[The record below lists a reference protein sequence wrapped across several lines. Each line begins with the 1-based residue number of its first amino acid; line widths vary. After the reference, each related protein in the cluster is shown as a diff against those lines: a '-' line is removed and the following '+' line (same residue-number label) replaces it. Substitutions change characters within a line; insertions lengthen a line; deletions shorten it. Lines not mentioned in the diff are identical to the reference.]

1 MDRVVKQKDHKMKR
15 IFHVLPF
22 IAPIILVS
30 SCTTV
35 IQMQKTYPPER
46 ERPADSGK
54 YVFVNFYDYRI
65 PENIKEKNEIAYAV
79 AVRGYIDGLGAN
91 ISMDPGETLTIADTL
106 KGGFSV
112 SSMQLP
118 EFTDTV
124 RAICAAYGA
133 DLLISL
139 DSINLWVDWNISL
152 EENDDGGNTLVRDF
166 FLYANNYMTLYTS
179 EGEVIDR
186 CAGEKS
192 TFIKSK
198 YTIFGMIGGPTL
210 GKAREA
216 VRLLSRDAAKDC
228 MGKFYPF
235 TENYTET
242 LFKGGPLNKIN
253 QLIIGGHPEEA
264 VGPLKDLAFA
274 SGRSMAKKA
283 SYNLEVVHKILEN
296 RRESEQIMQEFRK

>member
-1 MDRVVKQKDHKMKR
+1 MKR
-15 IFHVLPF
+15 IFHALSF
-22 IAPIILVS
+22 ITLIILAS

-65 PENIKEKNEIAYAV
+65 PGYIKDKNEIAYAV
-79 AVRGYIDGLGAN
+79 AVRGYIDGLGET
-91 ISMDPGETLTIADTL
+91 ILMDPVESFAIGDTL
-106 KGGFSV
+106 KEGFNV

-124 RAICAAYGA
+124 RAICAGHGA
-133 DLLISL
+133 DLLIAL
-139 DSINLWVDWNISL
+139 DSINLWIDWNISL
-152 EENDDGGNTLVRDF
+152 EENDEGGNMLVRDF
-166 FLYANNYMTLYTS
+166 FLYANNYMTLYS
-179 EGEVIDR
+179 SDGAIIDR

-192 TFIKSK
+192 TFVKSK

-210 GKAREA
+210 AKAREA
-216 VRLLSRDAAKDC
+216 VRLLSHDAAKDC
-228 MGKFYPF
+228 IGKFYPF

-242 LFKGGPLNKIN
+242 LYKGGPLNKIN

-264 VGPLKDLAFA
+264 VGQLKDLVN
-274 SGRSMAKKA
+274 SSDQGMAKKA
-283 SYNLEVVHKILEN
+283 SYNLEVVNKILEN

>member
-1 MDRVVKQKDHKMKR
+1 MKS
-15 IFHVLPF
+15 IFNVLPF
-22 IAPIILVS
+22 ISLIILAS

-46 ERPADSGK
+46 ERPANSGK

-65 PENIKEKNEIAYAV
+65 PEYIKDKNEIAYAV
-79 AVRGYIDGLGAN
+79 AVRGYIDGLGEN
-91 ISMDPGETLTIADTL
+91 ILMDPRESFAIGDTL
-106 KGGFSV
+106 KGGFNV

-124 RAICAAYGA
+124 RAICAGHGA
-133 DLLISL
+133 DLLIAL
-139 DSINLWVDWNISL
+139 DSINLWIDWNISL

-179 EGEVIDR
+179 DGEVIDR

-192 TFIKSK
+192 TFVKSK
-198 YTIFGMIGGPTL
+198 YTIFGLIGGPTIA
-210 GKAREA
+210 KAREA
-216 VRLLSRDAAKDC
+216 VRLLSHDAAKDC
-228 MGKFYPF
+228 IGKFYPF

-242 LFKGGPLNKIN
+242 LYKGGPLNKIN

-264 VGPLKDLAFA
+264 VDPLKDLVN
-274 SGRSMAKKA
+274 SSDQGMAKKA
-283 SYNLEVVHKILEN
+283 SYNLDVVNKILEN
-296 RRESEQIMQEFRK
+296 RRESEQIMQEFVK

>member
-1 MDRVVKQKDHKMKR
+1 MKR
-15 IFHVLPF
+15 IFHALSF
-22 IAPIILVS
+22 ITLIILAS

-65 PENIKEKNEIAYAV
+65 PGYIKDKNEIAYAV
-79 AVRGYIDGLGAN
+79 AVRGYIDGLGET
-91 ISMDPGETLTIADTL
+91 ILMDPVESFAIGDTL
-106 KGGFSV
+106 KEGFNV

-124 RAICAAYGA
+124 RAICAGHGA
-133 DLLISL
+133 DLLIAL
-139 DSINLWVDWNISL
+139 DSINLWIDWNISL
-152 EENDDGGNTLVRDF
+152 EENDEGGNMLVRDF
-166 FLYANNYMTLYTS
+166 FLYANNYMTLYS
-179 EGEVIDR
+179 SDGAIIDR

-192 TFIKSK
+192 TFVKSK
-198 YTIFGMIGGPTL
+198 YTIFGMIGGPTIA
-210 GKAREA
+210 KAREA
-216 VRLLSRDAAKDC
+216 VRLLSHDAAKDC
-228 MGKFYPF
+228 IGKFYPF

-242 LFKGGPLNKIN
+242 LYKGGPLNKIN

-264 VGPLKDLAFA
+264 VGQLKDLVN
-274 SGRSMAKKA
+274 SSDQGMAKKA
-283 SYNLEVVHKILEN
+283 SYNLEVVNKILEN

>member
-1 MDRVVKQKDHKMKR
+1 M
-15 IFHVLPF
+15 PF
-22 IAPIILVS
+22 ISLIILAS

-65 PENIKEKNEIAYAV
+65 PEYIKDKNEIAYAV
-79 AVRGYIDGLGAN
+79 AVRGYIDGLGEN
-91 ISMDPGETLTIADTL
+91 ILMDPRESFAIGDTL
-106 KGGFSV
+106 KGGFNV

-124 RAICAAYGA
+124 RAICAGHGA
-133 DLLISL
+133 DLLIAL
-139 DSINLWVDWNISL
+139 DSINLWIDWNISL
-152 EENDDGGNTLVRDF
+152 EENDDGGNMLVRDF

-179 EGEVIDR
+179 DGEVIDR

-192 TFIKSK
+192 TFVKSK
-198 YTIFGMIGGPTL
+198 YTIFGLIGGPTIA
-210 GKAREA
+210 KAREA
-216 VRLLSRDAAKDC
+216 VRLLSHDAAKDC
-228 MGKFYPF
+228 IGKFYPF

-242 LFKGGPLNKIN
+242 LYKGGPLNKIN

-264 VGPLKDLAFA
+264 VGPLKDLVN
-274 SGRSMAKKA
+274 SSDQGMAKKA
-283 SYNLEVVHKILEN
+283 SYNLDVVNKILEN
-296 RRESEQIMQEFRK
+296 RRESEQIMQELC

>member
-1 MDRVVKQKDHKMKR
+1 MKR

-22 IAPIILVS
+22 ISLIILAS

-65 PENIKEKNEIAYAV
+65 PEYIKDKNEIVYAV
-79 AVRGYIDGLGAN
+79 AVRGYIDGLGET
-91 ISMDPGETLTIADTL
+91 ILMDPLESFAIGDTL
-106 KGGFSV
+106 KEGFTV

-124 RAICAAYGA
+124 RAICAGHGA
-133 DLLISL
+133 DLLIAL
-139 DSINLWVDWNISL
+139 DSINLWIDWNISL
-152 EENDDGGNTLVRDF
+152 EENDEGGNMLVRDF
-166 FLYANNYMTLYTS
+166 FLYANNYMTLYS
-179 EGEVIDR
+179 SDGEIIDR

-192 TFIKSK
+192 TFVKSK

-210 GKAREA
+210 AKARKA
-216 VRLLSRDAAKDC
+216 VRLLSHDVAKDC
-228 MGKFYPF
+228 IGKFYPF

-242 LFKGGPLNKIN
+242 LYKGGPLNKIN
-253 QLIIGGHPEEA
+253 QLIIEGHPEEA
-264 VGPLKDLAFA
+264 VGPLKDLVNS
-274 SGRSMAKKA
+274 SGQGMAKKA
-283 SYNLEVVHKILEN
+283 SYNLEVVNKILEN
-296 RRESEQIMQEFRK
+296 RRESEQIMEEFRK

>member
-1 MDRVVKQKDHKMKR
+1 MKR

-22 IAPIILVS
+22 ISLIILAS

-65 PENIKEKNEIAYAV
+65 PEYIKDKNEIAYAV
-79 AVRGYIDGLGAN
+79 AVRGYIDGLGET
-91 ISMDPGETLTIADTL
+91 ILMDPLESFAIGDTL
-106 KGGFSV
+106 KEGFNV
-112 SSMQLP
+112 RSMQLP

-124 RAICAAYGA
+124 RAICAGHGA
-133 DLLISL
+133 DLLIAL
-139 DSINLWVDWNISL
+139 DSINLWIDWNISL
-152 EENDDGGNTLVRDF
+152 EENDEGGNMLVRDF
-166 FLYANNYMTLYTS
+166 FLYANNYMTLYS
-179 EGEVIDR
+179 SDGEIIDR

-192 TFIKSK
+192 TFVKSK

-210 GKAREA
+210 SKAREA
-216 VRLLSRDAAKDC
+216 VRLLSHDAAKDC
-228 MGKFYPF
+228 IGKFYPF

-242 LFKGGPLNKIN
+242 LYKGGPLNKIN

-264 VGPLKDLAFA
+264 VGPLKDLALS
-274 SGRSMAKKA
+274 SGQGMAKKA
-283 SYNLEVVHKILEN
+283 SYNLEVVNKILEN
-296 RRESEQIMQEFRK
+296 RRESEQIICLLYTSPSPRDGLLS

>member
-1 MDRVVKQKDHKMKR
+1 MKR
-15 IFHVLPF
+15 IFHALSF
-22 IAPIILVS
+22 ITLIILAS

-65 PENIKEKNEIAYAV
+65 PGYIKDKNEIAYAV
-79 AVRGYIDGLGAN
+79 AVRGYIDGLGET
-91 ISMDPGETLTIADTL
+91 ILMDPVESFAIGDTL
-106 KGGFSV
+106 KEGFNV

-124 RAICAAYGA
+124 RAICAGHGA
-133 DLLISL
+133 DLLIAL
-139 DSINLWVDWNISL
+139 DSINLWIDWNISL
-152 EENDDGGNTLVRDF
+152 EENDEGGNMLVRDF
-166 FLYANNYMTLYTS
+166 FLYANNYMTLYS
-179 EGEVIDR
+179 SDGEIIDR

-192 TFIKSK
+192 TFVKSK
-198 YTIFGMIGGPTL
+198 YTIFGMIGGPTIA
-210 GKAREA
+210 KAREA
-216 VRLLSRDAAKDC
+216 VRLLSHDAAKDC
-228 MGKFYPF
+228 IGKFYPF

-242 LFKGGPLNKIN
+242 LYKGGPLNKIN

-264 VGPLKDLAFA
+264 VGQLKDLVN
-274 SGRSMAKKA
+274 SSDQGMAKKA
-283 SYNLEVVHKILEN
+283 SYNLEVVNKILEN

>member
-1 MDRVVKQKDHKMKR
+1 MKR
-15 IFHVLPF
+15 IFHALSF
-22 IAPIILVS
+22 ITLIILAS

-65 PENIKEKNEIAYAV
+65 PGYIKDKNEIAYAV
-79 AVRGYIDGLGAN
+79 AVRGYIDGLGET
-91 ISMDPGETLTIADTL
+91 ILMDPVESFAIGDTL
-106 KGGFSV
+106 KEGFNV

-124 RAICAAYGA
+124 RAICAGHGA
-133 DLLISL
+133 DLLIAL
-139 DSINLWVDWNISL
+139 DSINLWIDWNISL
-152 EENDDGGNTLVRDF
+152 EENDEGGNMLVRDF
-166 FLYANNYMTLYTS
+166 FLYANNYMTLYS
-179 EGEVIDR
+179 SDGEIIDR

-192 TFIKSK
+192 TFVSK
-198 YTIFGMIGGPTL
+198 YTIFGMIGGPTIA
-210 GKAREA
+210 KAREA
-216 VRLLSRDAAKDC
+216 VRLLSHDAAKDC
-228 MGKFYPF
+228 IGKFYPF

-242 LFKGGPLNKIN
+242 LYKGGPLNKIN

-264 VGPLKDLAFA
+264 VGQLKDLVN
-274 SGRSMAKKA
+274 SSDQGMAKKA
-283 SYNLEVVHKILEN
+283 SYNLEVVNKILEN